1 MLDTCNKVN
10 KMNDSKKQNRTIYL
24 PKSGEIVSELQN
36 NYVKTG
42 IHECDEV
49 HTNGAVVIIGA
60 NGVGKTR
67 LGTWLDLKSP
77 FWEKSLRI
85 SAQKSLTMPS
95 SVQPRSIDE
104 ALNRFLLESDS
115 YNIHHKISKWR
126 DEKSAT
132 YFLNDFDKLMEYL
145 FSEEMDANAKYTHLS
160 RNSTQREDPPITKLS
175 ILKNIWESLLPHR
188 ELIIGGAK
196 VETKIKGDEVN
207 VYNSS
212 EMSDGERVIFYLI
225 GVCLSAPENGII
237 IIDEPELHI
246 HKSLQYPLWK
256 NLEDIRKDCLF
267 VYITHD
273 VDFASSQTEA
283 TKFWL
288 KSFNG
293 QSWEWE
299 KINKEEGFPED
310 LLLEIMGSRRKVI
323 FVEGENGS
331 YDLSLYRILFPNHLI
346 IPRGSCTKVIS
357 DVKALKKLP
366 NLHHLDVI
374 GIIDRDRRVE
384 DEITLLQ
391 RDGIYVLPVAE
402 IENLFCTEEM
412 ISFCCSLLYR
422 DYSTDIETIKKEVF
436 KSFNDELENQLSL
449 RVISEVKFKLNALDE
464 KSKGTAL
471 IKEKL
476 NKLVSSINVDEIYTL
491 YEDKFNEICSERNYD
506 ELLKYYNRK
515 SLKNKI
521 GKLLEIE
528 DLPAQIMRFASVEV
542 NRSKIKEIL
551 RKYFDNIPGY

>member
-1 MLDTCNKVN
+1 MDN
-10 KMNDSKKQNRTIYL
+10 SKKQDKRIYL
-24 PKSGEIVSELQN
+24 PKNGVVVPHLQEN
-36 NYVKTG
+36 HYKIKIN
-42 IHECDEV
+42 ECDEV
-49 HTNGAVVIIGA
+49 HTSGVVVIIGA
-60 NGVGKTR
+60 NGAGKTR
-67 LGTWLDLKSP
+67 LGSWLDLQSP
-77 FWEKSLRI
+77 LWEKSLRI

-95 SVQPRSIDE
+95 SVQPTSIDE
-104 ALNRFLLESDS
+104 AFNEL
-115 YNIHHKISKWR
+115 IWGHKDFTANNKLYKWG

-132 YFLNDFDKLMEYL
+132 YFLNDFDKLMVYL
-145 FSEEMDANAKYTHLS
+145 FSEEIDANAQYAHLS
-160 RNSTQREDPPITKLS
+160 RNSTKREEPPITKLS
-175 ILKNIWESLLPHR
+175 RLKEIWENLLPHR

-196 VETKIKGDEVN
+196 VETKIKGEKVN
-207 VYNSS
+207 SYNSS

-225 GVCLSAPENGII
+225 GACLSAPENGVI

-256 NLEDIRKDCLF
+256 SLENIRKDCLF

-273 VDFASSQTEA
+273 VEFASSQTDA
-283 TKFWL
+283 VKIWL
-288 KSFNG
+288 KNFNG
-293 QSWEWE
+293 TSWEWE
-299 KINKEEGFPED
+299 EISKEEGFPED

-323 FVEGENGS
+323 FVEGESGS

-366 NLHHLDVI
+366 NLHHLDII

-384 DEITLLQ
+384 EEITSLQ

-412 ISFCCSLLYR
+412 ISFCCTLLAR
-422 DYSTDIETIKKEVF
+422 DYHTDIEIIKKEMF
-436 KSFNDELENQLSL
+436 KSFNGEFEHQLSL
-449 RVISEVKFKLNALDE
+449 RVISEVKFKLNAFDE
-464 KSKGTAL
+464 KSKDSAQ

-476 NKLVSSINVDEIYTL
+476 NELVNSINVDKIYSL
-491 YEDKFNEICSERNYD
+491 YEGIFNGICSKKNYR

-521 GKLLEIE
+521 GKLLGID
-528 DLPAQIMRFASVEV
+528 DLPSQIMRFASVDD
-542 NRSKIKEIL
+542 NSSKIKERL

>member
-1 MLDTCNKVN
+1 MLGTCNRIN
-10 KMNDSKKQNRTIYL
+10 QMNELKKQDKIIYL
-24 PKSGEIVSELQN
+24 PKSEVAVRYLNQN
-36 NYVKTG
+36 HFKTG
-42 IHECDEV
+42 IDECDEV

-60 NGVGKTR
+60 NGTGKTR
-67 LGTWLDLKSP
+67 LGSWLDLQSP
-77 FWEKSLRI
+77 LWEKSLRI
-85 SAQKSLTMPS
+85 SAQKSLSMPS
-95 SVQPRSIDE
+95 SVQPRSIDAAAKAFYFGNE
-104 ALNRFLLESDS
+104 NF
-115 YNIHHKISKWR
+115 NINNKTTKWR

-132 YFLNDFDKLMEYL
+132 HFLDDFDKLMVYL
-145 FSEEMDANAKYTHLS
+145 FSEEVDANANYTHQS
-160 RNSTQREDPPITKLS
+160 RTSMQRIDPPITKLS

-188 ELIIGGAK
+188 ELSIGGAK
-196 VETKIKGDEVN
+196 VETKIKGDEVS

-225 GVCLSAPENGII
+225 GACLSAQENGVII
-237 IIDEPELHI
+237 VDEPELHI

-256 NLEDIRKDCLF
+256 SLEDIRKDCLF

-273 VDFASSQTEA
+273 VEFASSQTEA
-283 TKFWL
+283 TKLWL

-299 KINKEEGFPED
+299 KINKEDRFPED

-323 FVEGENGS
+323 FVEGNNGS
-331 YDLSLYRILFPNHLI
+331 YDVSLYRILFPNHLI
-346 IPRGSCTKVIS
+346 MPRGSCTTVIS

-366 NLHHLDVI
+366 NLHHLDII

-384 DEITLLQ
+384 EEIISLQ

-412 ISFCCSLLYR
+412 IFFCCTELGR
-422 DYSTDIETIKKEVF
+422 DYEVDIETIKKEIF
-436 KSFNDELENQLSL
+436 KSFYSEIENQLSL

-464 KSKGTAL
+464 KGKGKEQ

-476 NKLVSSINVDEIYTL
+476 NELISNINADDIYTL
-491 YEDKFNEICSERNYD
+491 YEGIFNAICHDKNYG

-521 GKLLEIE
+521 GRLLGID
-528 DLPAQIMRFASVEV
+528 DLPAQIMRFASIAD
-542 NRSKIKEIL
+542 NSSKIKEIL
-551 RKYFDNIPGY
+551 QKYFDNIPGY